1 MGRPYR
7 CASFFISSAFAMAAL
22 PGCGANATPA
32 VTAAAPAYAPR
43 IGTHANPTSGY
54 LYVGS
59 WPGFGIGYDGAAR
72 ITDYAP
78 GSTQPAQTFAAAPW
92 NPNTRSIAFDRVGNL
107 YVADDYWNSVEV
119 FGPGKTWPDYVI
131 GWGLNKP
138 TAMTFDRAGNLYV
151 LNSPGWGGY
160 VPAAGSVSVYARGKT
175 TPKYTI
181 TKGITYAWTMAL
193 DTAENLYVANC
204 PSCSVFAPTSKKRN
218 ASGTISVYAHGKAV
232 PARTIATGVE
242 GPNALAFDSAGS
254 LYVANVGKAG
264 LGGSYSAV
272 DVYARGA
279 SAPSRVITAGLD
291 FPSAVAFDVAG
302 NLWIANYKA
311 GTVTEYAPGQ
321 SSPSQTIAT
330 TPWER
335 PYGLL
340 FDGSQNLYVL
350 TLGPNSTS
358 SGNTGAIT
366 VYPPGQTTPS
376 LTIQNGI
383 ETPFSFAIS
392 P

>member
-1 MGRPYR
+1 MSGPYSG
-7 CASFFISSAFAMAAL
+7 ASFFISMAFAMTAL
-22 PGCGANATPA
+22 AGCSTNATPTLA
-32 VTAAAPAYAPR
+32 TAAPIYLPHA
-43 IGTHANPTSGY
+43 GTRASPTSGY

-59 WPGFGIGYDGAAR
+59 WPGFGIGYDGATK

-78 GSTQPAQTFAAAPW
+78 GSTEPAQTFAAAPW
-92 NPNTRSIAFDRVGNL
+92 NPNTRSIAFDRVGDL

-138 TAMTFDRAGNLYV
+138 TAMTFDRSGNLYV

-193 DTAENLYVANC
+193 DSAENLYVANC
-204 PSCSVFAPTSKKRN
+204 PSCSVFDPISKKRN
-218 ASGTISVYAHGKAV
+218 ASGTISVYAHGKSA

-242 GPNALAFDSAGS
+242 GPNALAFDG
-254 LYVANVGKAG
+254 
-264 LGGSYSAV
+264 
-272 DVYARGA
+272 
-279 SAPSRVITAGLD
+279 
-291 FPSAVAFDVAG
+291 AG
-302 NLWIANYKA
+302 NLWVANYKV

-321 SSPSQTIAT
+321 SAPSQTIAT
-330 TPWER
+330 APWER

-350 TLGPNSTS
+350 NLGPNSTS

-376 LTIQNGI
+376 LTIENGI